1 MTNLAYTYNF
11 MENLNDCCKQSFAFA
26 CDFGSAQA
34 SCTFNFNNLV
44 LHTAFVVCIFSAI
57 ISLISVVIIDVVSVI
72 NVICF
77 LSVII
82 ILASDYLLY
91 KQHLRQ

>member
-34 SCTFNFNNLV
+34 SCTFNFNNIA

-72 NVICF
+72 NVI
-77 LSVII
+77 I
-82 ILASDYLLY
+82 ILAGDYLLY

>member
-1 MTNLAYTYNF
+1 MY
-11 MENLNDCCKQSFAFA
+11 NLNDCCKQSFAFA

-34 SCTFNFNNLV
+34 SCTFNFNNIA

-72 NVICF
+72 NVI
-77 LSVII
+77 I
-82 ILASDYLLY
+82 ILAGDYLLY